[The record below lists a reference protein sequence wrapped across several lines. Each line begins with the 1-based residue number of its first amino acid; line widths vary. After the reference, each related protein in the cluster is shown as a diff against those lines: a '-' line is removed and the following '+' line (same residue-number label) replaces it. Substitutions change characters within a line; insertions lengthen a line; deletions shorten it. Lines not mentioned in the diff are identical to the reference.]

1 MFRKLLL
8 AAAALWAAVTLS
20 SCTGFSVVTE
30 DLMDPPKLTA
40 EQTAIN
46 NALKQSVISSTIR
59 LKYPKTGD
67 YRSSFVFHDIDGDD
81 EQEAIAFYSVE
92 SSDYTRVSLLDQKEG
107 QWVAVYELP
116 GASEDVEFISFA
128 NITDNPADDVIIGWS
143 SPDQEEKELCVYSM
157 VDNTLTL
164 QHSETYSEY
173 ILDDLDRDGR
183 DDIFIVHKSG
193 NSRSASLLQ
202 ISFNGYEVD
211 VVSEISLSDA
221 IVEFSHLITGRFRS
235 DSGQKALFIDEL
247 ISGSSYATEVFTITS
262 NGLIPLISWEMAEL
276 DLEEEQ
282 PSEELKPTLSLYEQ
296 TIRSEQV
303 FCTDINNDSVV
314 EIPIS
319 RSLPGY
325 EDEELAE
332 ADKLYLT
339 QYCHLKDESFARV
352 FSAVINRT
360 AGYMIRFPENW
371 IDNVT
376 VVNQVENGEWRFIRY
391 NNELK
396 HSLNDI
402 SEELA
407 RIRVVSQN
415 DYQDKFL
422 ENYIEL
428 DVKGLFTYYGYIP
441 ENVTS
446 DLKISAVELKSMFE
460 LI

>member
-1 MFRKLLL
+1 
-8 AAAALWAAVTLS
+8 
-20 SCTGFSVVTE
+20 
-30 DLMDPPKLTA
+30 MDPPKLTA

-339 QYCHLKDESFARV
+339 QYSHLKDESFARV